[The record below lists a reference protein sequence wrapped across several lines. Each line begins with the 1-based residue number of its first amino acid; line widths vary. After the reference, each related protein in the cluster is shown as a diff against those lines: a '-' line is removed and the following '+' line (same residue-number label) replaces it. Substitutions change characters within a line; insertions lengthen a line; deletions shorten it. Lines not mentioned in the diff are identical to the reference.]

1 MKLRSRIKEENEVK
15 KYKPEDIN
23 LAMEITF
30 LGGHRLN
37 SVFNTYRIV
46 SKNDNEEFYDV
57 LNEKN
62 VLEEFESNINNLNI
76 GQRYF
81 DIMGS
86 SDIVLVKSYD
96 ITRKKYYTVEEI
108 MEAVG
113 AVHPD
118 MYFENAKKEF
128 MLVKK

>member
-1 MKLRSRIKEENEVK
+1 MKLKNKAYESNQK
-15 KYKPEDIN
+15 KYSPEDIN

-37 SVFNTYRIV
+37 SVFNSYRIV
-46 SKNDNEEFYDV
+46 SKNNNGEFYDV
-57 LNEKN
+57 LNEEN
-62 VLEEFESNINNLNI
+62 VLEEFESNINNLNV

-96 ITRKKYYTVEEI
+96 ITRKKYYTSEEI
-108 MEAVG
+108 MQAVSE
-113 AVHPD
+113 VHPD

-128 MLVKK
+128 VLVKK